1 MLKSNETLCELGTA
15 YQRNKI
21 VVEKI
26 RNKLESS
33 PQVEKELYI
42 YDRITTDL
50 QTMIFNFMKEATS
63 EFLSNYQAARTT
75 AEREGTYEFLETL
88 RPSWGEKP
96 YYITLLENI
105 KLLMRPREVPDS
117 LTLDPII
124 KNAVKLKHP
133 KLFR

>member
-63 EFLSNYQAARTT
+63 EFLSNYPA
-75 AEREGTYEFLETL
+75 AEREDTYEFLETL

-105 KLLMRPREVPDS
+105 VLLMRPREVPDS